1 MEVEYEGVMNGGNR
15 VPGRIKKV
23 ELMKQRKRLM
33 GDADAEKL
41 VRGGRG
47 EDQVKKK
54 IERRICDKCDGFRCS
69 GREKNMQIKSLT
81 ENKRKQKE

>member
-1 MEVEYEGVMNGGNR
+1 MEVEYEGAMNGGNR

-54 IERRICDKCDGFRCS
+54 
-69 GREKNMQIKSLT
+69 NM
-81 ENKRKQKE
+81 